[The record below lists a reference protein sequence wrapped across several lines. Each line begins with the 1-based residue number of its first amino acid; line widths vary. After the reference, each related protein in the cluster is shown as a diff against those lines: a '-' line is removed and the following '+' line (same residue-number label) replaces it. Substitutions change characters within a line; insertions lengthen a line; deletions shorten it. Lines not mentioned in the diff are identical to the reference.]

1 MHGVMIPLYNHDT
14 EKWLIGALL
23 QDADLQKR
31 LPAMPM
37 DLMHDSANA
46 QILAAMA
53 DLQAQK
59 APIEPLSVANALSAK
74 GMLEQVGGS
83 GYLIDCVRC
92 VPTTATHAHYLRE
105 LKALMDAR
113 SAFRLANDFC
123 HKLTDGQSVDAAIDE
138 LRTKLRNLVTP
149 ADTVTDMGGLAQL
162 VYDDIERRSKG
173 EQTALKT
180 HIPDLD
186 RLIDGMEPGDLTV
199 IGARPAVGKS
209 AFGMQIGMNVAARGG
224 HVLVCSREMSRLQY
238 AQRVLSNL
246 SGINGRRLKRGN
258 IRDDE
263 WDRLADA
270 CARMGQLPISF
281 TFESAT
287 VEELRVQ
294 AQQQKD
300 FGRLDLLIVDYLQ
313 ILKTSRKAEK
323 RYEAVGAVS
332 RALKE
337 IALDLQIPVIAMS
350 QVGRQT
356 VSAGS
361 DRAPVMP
368 DLSDLRES
376 GNIEQDADIVI
387 LLHHPMAESDRSIPS
402 YDLQTRASIENV
414 EDMQYIVVR
423 VAKQRQGECGSF
435 GVAFDGAHMTYTCI
449 ER

>member
-1 MHGVMIPLYNHDT
+1 MIPLYNHAD

-23 QDADLQKR
+23 QDPDLQKR
-31 LPAMPM
+31 LPALPT

-46 QILAAMA
+46 MILAAMA
-53 DLQAQK
+53 DLQASK
-59 APIEPLSVANALSAK
+59 APIELLSVSNALAAR
-74 GMLEQVGGS
+74 GQLDQVGGQS
-83 GYLIDCVRC
+83 YLIDCVRC
-92 VPTTATHAHYLRE
+92 VPTTATSAHYLRE
-105 LKALMDAR
+105 LNSLMDAR
-113 SAFRLANDFC
+113 NAFRLANSFC
-123 HKLTDGQSVDAAIDE
+123 HQLTDGQNVDAAIDD

-149 ADTVTDMGGLAQL
+149 TNTVTGMGGLAQV

-173 EQTALKT
+173 EQIGLKT
-180 HIPDLD
+180 YIPDLD

-209 AFGMQIGMNVAARGG
+209 AFGMQIGLNVAARGG

-238 AQRVLSNL
+238 AQRVVSNL
-246 SGINGRRLKRGN
+246 SGINGRRLKRGS

-263 WDRLADA
+263 WDQLADA

-281 TFESAT
+281 TFDSAT

-300 FGRLDLLIVDYLQ
+300 LGRLDLLIVDYLQ
-313 ILKTSRKAEK
+313 ILKTGKRAEK

-332 RALKE
+332 RSLKE

-387 LLHHPMAESDRSIPS
+387 FLHHPMAESDRSIPS
-402 YDLQTRASIENV
+402 YDLQTRAAVENT